1 VPLKRRRQRAVD
13 IGVVVITREN
23 IQGAAQDR
31 EVLIDF
37 PQPLEPVT
45 AVRSTLIT
53 SSLASLRTRGLFERY
68 DKLQRS
74 PHRDMILSCVAGAWL
89 DIEVAAAHYQACDA
103 LGLARDEQIDIGK
116 DVSKRIH
123 ETFLRT
129 ILSAARG
136 VGLTPWVLLSRS
148 DSVQTRLNRGGGVR
162 LTRLSPRAARIE
174 LAKHPLLEL
183 TYFRNGLLGIY
194 LAAVELMA
202 SNANGQLILAESQRP
217 GERTVLRV
225 DWT

>member
-1 VPLKRRRQRAVD
+1 MSRRFH
-13 IGVVVITREN
+13 VVVAIPGI
-23 IQGAAQDR
+23 IQGEARDR
-31 EVLIDF
+31 EVLIEF

-68 DKLQRS
+68 AKLQRS
-74 PHRDMILSCVAGAWL
+74 PHREAILSSVAGAWL
-89 DIEVAAAHYQACDA
+89 DLDVAAAHYQACDA
-103 LGLARDEQIDIGK
+103 LGLSRDEQLDIGK

-136 VGLTPWVLLSRS
+136 VGLTPWVLLRRS

-162 LTRLSPRAARIE
+162 LTRLTARAARIE
-174 LAKHPLLEL
+174 VAKHPLLEL
-183 TYFRNGLLGIY
+183 SYFRHGLLGIY
-194 LAAVELMA
+194 LAAVDLMA
-202 SNANGQLILAESQRP
+202 SNVSGQLVHAESQSP
-217 GERTVLRV
+217 GERTVLRLE
-225 DWT
+225 WS